1 MMKTAALPSDFPL
14 LDEVRA
20 CTLCRDKLPLP
31 PKPILQ
37 AHPDARILIAG
48 QAPGRITHERG
59 LPFDDASGDR
69 LRQWLEVSR
78 EQFYDPRRFAVI
90 PMGFCYPG
98 TVEKQGRKQ
107 GDMPPRPECSA
118 TWHPRLFAALPNIE
132 LTLILGKYAMAW
144 HLKGS
149 PLAKASVGT
158 AVAEADSLWP
168 TKLVLPHPSPRNR
181 LWFKQHPEFEQNLLP
196 RLRQRVAELLAH

>member
-1 MMKTAALPSDFPL
+1 MKTAALPSDFPL

-20 CTLCRDKLPLP
+20 CTQCRDKLPLP

-69 LRQWLEVSR
+69 LRLWLGVSR

-107 GDMPPRPECSA
+107 GDMPPRQNAQPPG
-118 TWHPRLFAALPNIE
+118 TQGFLPPCP
-132 LTLILGKYAMAW
+132 IL
-144 HLKGS
+144 S
-149 PLAKASVGT
+149 
-158 AVAEADSLWP
+158 
-168 TKLVLPHPSPRNR
+168 
-181 LWFKQHPEFEQNLLP
+181 
-196 RLRQRVAELLAH
+196 